1 MERKNHKE
9 FKKFTTTKII
19 RVVNILAVI
28 LFMAFKVIDKSGVF
42 ALYYAFY
49 YYLWLYILFLCLE
62 IRYYKLTQSSLVNY
76 TIKQPLSIIGI
87 VLPVLF
93 VFCF

>member
-1 MERKNHKE
+1 MDINSHKE

-19 RVVNILAVI
+19 RVVNILAAI
-28 LFMAFKVIDKSGVF
+28 LFMVFKIIDKSGLF
-42 ALYYAFY
+42 ALYYSLY

-76 TIKQPLSIIGI
+76 TIKHPLSILGI
-87 VLPVLF
+87 ILPVLF